1 VSLKNRER
9 RSSLSIPD
17 NHLTQAIQLAFDN
30 VRTRKGRPFGAVL
43 VKDEQ
48 IIATGVNTV
57 LSSHDP
63 TAHAEIE
70 AIRAATRARQ
80 NPRLDNHVMYASGHP
95 CPMCLAAM
103 YLVGIR
109 QVYYAYSN
117 EDGEPFGLS
126 TKQLYAEIAKPLST
140 QAIQLEYRPLRLHGR
155 DLYETWSE
163 MTRDPTGNA

>member
-1 VSLKNRER
+1 
-9 RSSLSIPD
+9 
-17 NHLTQAIQLAFDN
+17 LTLAIQLALEN

-43 VKDEQ
+43 VKDGQ
-48 IIATGVNTV
+48 VIATGVNTV

-70 AIRAATRARQ
+70 AIRAAARTQQ
-80 NPRLDNHVMYASGHP
+80 NSRFDGHVMYASGHP

-103 YLVGIR
+103 YLAGIR

-126 TKQLYAEIAKPLST
+126 TKHLYAELAKPISA
-140 QAIQLEYRPLRLHGR
+140 QVMQLEYRPLRLPEL
-155 DLYETWSE
+155 DLYEAWGE
-163 MTRDPTGNA
+163 MNRDPSGNT